1 MKSNSNYD
9 VIIIGAG
16 PAGLSAAIYLK
27 RANID
32 VLVIEANAPGG
43 TLNKI
48 YKIENYPGYTELD
61 GTTLAFRMY
70 SQAESLGTIFKTSKV
85 INIEK
90 ENDNYKLITSNG
102 VYFSKCIL
110 IASGKVPRKLSIQG
124 AQKYEGKG
132 ISYCT
137 YCDGSLYKNKN
148 VAIIGGGNSAME
160 SAKYM
165 NDIAKKIYIINR
177 SPLRADE
184 KEKEILNN
192 NKKIEVIVNTKLK
205 QIIGNENTVTSI
217 ELDNRRKIKVDAIF
231 VCIGSTTSNEYY
243 QGLNLNSDD
252 LGIVV
257 DKNMKSS
264 CNNVYACGDAISKNL
279 YQVVTAA
286 SEGAQAATS
295 IIKLLKNSIT

>member
-9 VIIIGAG
+9 VIVVGAG

-27 RANID
+27 RANIN

-61 GTTLAFRMY
+61 GITLAFRMY

-90 ENDNYKLITSNG
+90 ESNNYKLITSNG

-110 IASGKVPRKLSIQG
+110 IASGKVPRKLPIQG
-124 AQKYEGKG
+124 AQRYEGKG

-184 KEKEILNN
+184 KEKEILNS
-192 NKKIEVIVNTKLK
+192 KKIEVIVNANLK

-231 VCIGSTTSNEYY
+231 VCIGSTISNEYY
-243 QGLNLNSDD
+243 QGLNLNSDN

-279 YQVVTAA
+279 YQVVTAV
-286 SEGAQAATS
+286 SEGAQAAAS